1 MAIESVVFFV
11 PSEVVMPL
19 AGWLLV
25 KDEGLSEAWL
35 LIAALFGAL
44 GSLIGAWVIYAIG
57 AWGGR
62 PILLRYGRYLLIT
75 PQEIE
80 SAEAWFDRYG
90 SWAVFFFRLV
100 PVARSFISLPAG
112 IARMPLIP
120 FTVLTFVGSFIWAL
134 GLAWAGFALGERY
147 EEIREW
153 MRPVEIPII
162 IATLLAIAWYLYRR
176 VRSVYFLPA
185 KAKNSHEETS
195 QTGPQSHP

>member
-1 MAIESVVFFV
+1 MAIESVIFFV

-25 KDEGLSEAWL
+25 KDEGLNEPWL
-35 LIAALFGAL
+35 FMAAAFGAL

-62 PILLRYGRYLLIT
+62 PLLLRYGRYLLIT

-90 SWAVFFFRLV
+90 TWAVFFSRLV
-100 PVARSFISLPAG
+100 PVVRSFISLPAG
-112 IARMPLIP
+112 ITHMPLLS

-134 GLAWAGFALGERY
+134 GLAWAGYILGENY
-147 EEIREW
+147 DEIRAW

-162 IATLLAIAWYLYRR
+162 VAVVLAAAWYLYRR
-176 VRSVYFLPA
+176 VRAVYSQPV
-185 KAKNSHEETS
+185 KSTNSPEETS
-195 QTGPQSHP
+195 KTGPQNHP